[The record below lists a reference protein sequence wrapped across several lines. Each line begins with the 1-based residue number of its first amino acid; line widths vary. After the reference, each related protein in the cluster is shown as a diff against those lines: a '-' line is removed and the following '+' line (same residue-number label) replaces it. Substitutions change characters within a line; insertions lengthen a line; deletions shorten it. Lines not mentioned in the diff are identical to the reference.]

1 LVFSFQ
7 IAEKRCS
14 KKHYSTS
21 NISNWLRLFLHY
33 NADTCI
39 SDFVLPKTFSKTVS
53 LSSTFKIQSFFSRG
67 QLFFSGLWKHCSD
80 TNLHLCVPAALVII
94 RNGLSAV
101 GDYGDIAGRGHGI
114 SQDVYKL
121 QIAGYTPDW
130 SLHKLCPPRSHH
142 LFLLSFLQR
151 NRSYSVWQ
159 DLFLVKP
166 LLIFF

>member
-1 LVFSFQ
+1 MLRNIQ
-7 IAEKRCS
+7 QKC
-14 KKHYSTS
+14 
-21 NISNWLRLFLHY
+21 ISNWLRPFCLY

-39 SDFVLPKTFSKTVS
+39 SDFVLPKTSSKPLS
-53 LSSTFKIQSFFSRG
+53 WSSTHKTQSGFSWG
-67 QLFFSGLWKHCSD
+67 QRFIFSSGLWKHSCD

-101 GDYGDIAGRGHGI
+101 WDYGDTAGRGQGI

-130 SLHKLCPPRSHH
+130 SLHKLCPPHSHH

-151 NRSYSVWQ
+151 TRLYSVWQ